1 MIRRQPGVVV
11 MSTEKEVQLE
21 IAYVLFMDVVGYSK
35 LLINDQSRIQQQ
47 LNEIVRKTDQFRRA
61 EAANKLIRLPTGD
74 GMALVF
80 FDNPEAPVRCALEI
94 SKALQ
99 SPPQIPL
106 RMGIHSGPVNE
117 VKDVNDQINFAGA
130 GINLAQRVMACAD
143 AGHIL
148 LSKRIADDL
157 AQDNRWRPHLHELGE
172 VEGKHG
178 APLTLV
184 NLYTDELGN
193 PDLPMTLKRRLSAQ
207 RANDG
212 LIGREEELAAITQL
226 LTRSDVRLLTLTGI
240 GGTGKTRLA
249 RQLALDLK
257 ESFQDGVFFVPL
269 GSLHDPELLLSAIA
283 ETMGVKEEG
292 DALMIDLLIAHAVG
306 RQMLLVLDNFE
317 HLMGA
322 APIVA
327 KLVSTF
333 AQAKMLVTSRER
345 LHLSIEREFSVMPLE
360 LPVAEAISIEE
371 ISRSAAVELFLD
383 RARAVRPEFTLSHEN
398 SRTVAE
404 ICLKL
409 DGLPLAIELAT
420 ARLRL
425 LTVQALL
432 VRLEHSLKVL
442 TGGPKDA
449 PRRQQTM
456 RATITWSY
464 ELLDENEK
472 LLLQQLSVFS
482 GGCSLEAAEAVW
494 SGSGG
499 EDLEALDG
507 VMSLGEKSLLLHEE
521 SGEESRFRMLQVVR
535 EFGFECLT
543 LAGNVAAVQRR
554 HGEYFLKLAQEAEQE
569 MVGPRG
575 ALWMKRLEREHDNLR
590 VALEWW
596 LQNQPEMALMISAAA
611 WRFWLTRGHITDGR
625 KWLKRALASN
635 STPSLAR
642 AKSLLGAGTLAF
654 HQGDLV
660 TSRTLLIESWQTSK
674 NIGEQQ
680 LVGRCC
686 NALGVFATCANEFG
700 EARSWYEEG
709 MKIASQLNDHLLLA
723 MLFNNVGEV
732 TEAEGDLINARQLYE
747 RAVQGLERGNQMNL
761 AFALSNL
768 GAVAYQ
774 QSAYAEAR
782 ACYKQALAKAREF
795 GSKKA
800 IIYCLDGFA
809 ALAVSEGRPEVSA
822 QLCGA
827 ADALRESIGI
837 QQEPHERK
845 RRDQYISRIETSLAK
860 TLVLEVMRS
869 GRTLSLNEAVA
880 LALRSALAGSVLQ

>member
-409 DGLPLAIELAT
+409 DGLPLPFL
-420 ARLRL
+420 
-425 LTVQALL
+425 
-432 VRLEHSLKVL
+432 
-442 TGGPKDA
+442 
-449 PRRQQTM
+449 
-456 RATITWSY
+456 
-464 ELLDENEK
+464 
-472 LLLQQLSVFS
+472 F
-482 GGCSLEAAEAVW
+482 
-494 SGSGG
+494 
-499 EDLEALDG
+499 DLNIR
-507 VMSLGEKSLLLHEE
+507 
-521 SGEESRFRMLQVVR
+521 SR
-535 EFGFECLT
+535 
-543 LAGNVAAVQRR
+543 
-554 HGEYFLKLAQEAEQE
+554 Y
-569 MVGPRG
+569 
-575 ALWMKRLEREHDNLR
+575 
-590 VALEWW
+590 
-596 LQNQPEMALMISAAA
+596 
-611 WRFWLTRGHITDGR
+611 
-625 KWLKRALASN
+625 
-635 STPSLAR
+635 
-642 AKSLLGAGTLAF
+642 
-654 HQGDLV
+654 
-660 TSRTLLIESWQTSK
+660 
-674 NIGEQQ
+674 
-680 LVGRCC
+680 
-686 NALGVFATCANEFG
+686 
-700 EARSWYEEG
+700 
-709 MKIASQLNDHLLLA
+709 
-723 MLFNNVGEV
+723 
-732 TEAEGDLINARQLYE
+732 
-747 RAVQGLERGNQMNL
+747 
-761 AFALSNL
+761 
-768 GAVAYQ
+768 
-774 QSAYAEAR
+774 
-782 ACYKQALAKAREF
+782 
-795 GSKKA
+795 
-800 IIYCLDGFA
+800 
-809 ALAVSEGRPEVSA
+809 
-822 QLCGA
+822 
-827 ADALRESIGI
+827 
-837 QQEPHERK
+837 
-845 RRDQYISRIETSLAK
+845 
-860 TLVLEVMRS
+860 
-869 GRTLSLNEAVA
+869 
-880 LALRSALAGSVLQ
+880 